1 MIPDSQIFAV
11 VKNRY
16 GSDEAL
22 FLPGSPP
29 GMSLCT
35 MCKDVFDLSGGEHT
49 SYEPLVF
56 QTYAYPNEINEGN
69 NDEGKVTVEKEHFD
83 DDGLSAFTAP
93 FGVATSNCTATLCEA
108 RAATSA
114 VPGIVDRVEIEIDG
128 KKRSVGDGFEICNA
142 PIAIAIDEAR
152 KLYPK
157 RPLGVV
163 LSLGVGKFVYR

>member
-69 NDEGKVTVEKEHFD
+69 NDEGKVTVEEEHFD

-128 KKRSVGDGFEICNA
+128 KKDQLVMGL
-142 PIAIAIDEAR
+142 
-152 KLYPK
+152 KYVML
-157 RPLGVV
+157 PL
-163 LSLGVGKFVYR
+163 LLLLLLRCRAKFGGG